1 MAISRN
7 PIFGQL
13 LVPSGQPPDCLTGKT
28 NAIGVVH
35 HGLGFTGVCNESSL
49 ISGYDYR
56 PFCTDI
62 ARQLHQCFGCGVESY
77 GLTGTELNTKTTAR
91 KSEPPVE
98 ERGSRFAVLEP
109 VVEDINAMLNQM
121 EPASTQAK
129 DSLDQ
134 LVLYGVREDGNGVGM
149 VHQSLASKP
158 LCIPRV
164 VTKGKVIQVPYVLQ
178 SNVHVVVRVLEDG
191 SSSVLTEYNGR
202 PLYMPIHSMYA
213 KGQKHEVFSCFYPYP
228 EMEKYYLEA

>member
-35 HGLGFTGVCNESSL
+35 HGLDVKELSL
-49 ISGYDYR
+49 RSVFQKKYTKRLYGYSK
-56 PFCTDI
+56 
-62 ARQLHQCFGCGVESY
+62 ESY

-121 EPASTQAK
+121 EPASTQ
-129 DSLDQ
+129 
-134 LVLYGVREDGNGVGM
+134 GNGLGIYMLDVRDNVATAASRGVHHAAMNICELSGVG
-149 VHQSLASKP
+149 V
-158 LCIPRV
+158 
-164 VTKGKVIQVPYVLQ
+164 
-178 SNVHVVVRVLEDG
+178 
-191 SSSVLTEYNGR
+191 
-202 PLYMPIHSMYA
+202 
-213 KGQKHEVFSCFYPYP
+213 
-228 EMEKYYLEA
+228 